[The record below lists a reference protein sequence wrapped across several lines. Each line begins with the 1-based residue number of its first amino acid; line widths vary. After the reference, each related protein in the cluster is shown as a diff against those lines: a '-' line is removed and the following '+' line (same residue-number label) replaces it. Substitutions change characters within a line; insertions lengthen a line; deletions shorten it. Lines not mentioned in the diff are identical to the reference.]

1 MEATRVYQI
10 LIVGDSRVRNL
21 ERYIENLSPF
31 FEFTI
36 RCIPGARIERL
47 GLHARASLSYQV
59 HYDLVLI
66 AGGINDIT
74 KLKYR
79 PVRHATLRYTST
91 RRICAV
97 VIAQLRELM
106 HKSERISDTPV
117 VIASIPGM
125 CLINYSPAVWYN
137 LINLQP
143 ILDSTMV
150 ELNRQIRG
158 LNRMNGFPTPN
169 LSYPVHR
176 CAGNRGRYYA
186 HYAHLVDGLHPGETL
201 LVRWAQHI
209 TNYCMGLFQIVPPAR
224 RVQE

>member
-1 MEATRVYQI
+1 MEPTRVYHV
-10 LIVGDSRVRNL
+10 LIVGDSRLRNFD
-21 ERYIENLSPF
+21 RFIENLSPSF
-31 FEFTI
+31 KFTI
-36 RCIPGARIERL
+36 RFIPGARLERL

-79 PVRHATLRYTST
+79 PVRHATMRYASA
-91 RRICAV
+91 RRTCAFI
-97 VIAQLRELM
+97 IAQLRELL

-125 CLINYSPAVWYN
+125 CLINYAPAVWYN
-137 LINLQP
+137 LIDLQP
-143 ILDSTMV
+143 ILDEAMV

-169 LSYPVHR
+169 LAYPVHR

-186 HYAHLVDGLHPGETL
+186 HYAFLVDGLHPGEALMT
-201 LVRWAQHI
+201 RWAQQI
-209 TNYCMGLFQIVPPAR
+209 INYCLGFFRIG
-224 RVQE
+224 